1 MVYGKYNI
9 ITIVFMGFINQHSH
23 HVWGH
28 HPAVRLTGRFHSS
41 SKVPGREMV
50 QIPVLNTPHAPMVP
64 MECGEYIYIY
74 VYYVYVYM
82 YIYIFT
88 LNSKRNHALV
98 DIYILKHGFVCCLM
112 WSPGGWIISYYIW
125 IIHPISLK
133 SDIVGEVIVAEFCS
147 TLQCL
152 KHVGGLSLRHSPV
165 CLNKVKDSPEN
176 FRLSHWI
183 TIWECG
189 WSLLYYYGG

>member
-74 VYYVYVYM
+74 VYVYIYV
-82 YIYIFT
+82 YIYIYLHVKQQTKPCF
-88 LNSKRNHALV
+88 SRY
-98 DIYILKHGFVCCLM
+98 IYILKHGFVCCLT

-152 KHVGGLSLRHSPV
+152 KHVGGFHHHPQ
-165 CLNKVKDSPEN
+165 
-176 FRLSHWI
+176 
-183 TIWECG
+183 
-189 WSLLYYYGG
+189 